1 MVEQRQRNTNDGYS
15 MFRTLLP
22 LSLSMALALP
32 ALAQDSEPA
41 ETAEPPTAGEAVPVL
56 DMGSEVGTPQ
66 PGERYSREK
75 HGDWDIACLK
85 TDGETDPCSMLQIM
99 TDPEGNPIAEYSLFR
114 VEGGGQVAAAASIV
128 VPLETLLP
136 ARLTIAIDDNPAKQ
150 YQYTFCNPIGC
161 VAQIGLT
168 AQEIELMK
176 KGAKATVS
184 LVPAPAPDQR
194 IDLDLSLT
202 GFTAAYDKVDVVSN

>member
-1 MVEQRQRNTNDGYS
+1 

-22 LSLSMALALP
+22 LSISAAIALTIP
-32 ALAQDSEPA
+32 AQAQDTSTTESETEAPA
-41 ETAEPPTAGEAVPVL
+41 ASEDAAVPGL
-56 DMGSEVGTPQ
+56 DMGTEVAEGPKL
-66 PGERYSREK
+66 GERYSREK

-85 TDGETDPCSMLQIM
+85 TEGETDPCSMLQILL
-99 TDPEGNPIAEYSLFR
+99 DPNGNPIAEYSLFR
-114 VEGGGQVAAAASIV
+114 LEGGGQAVAAASVV

-136 ARLTIAIDDNPAKQ
+136 AKLTIAIDDKPSKQ

-161 VAQIGLT
+161 VAQIGVT
-168 AQEIELMK
+168 AEEIELMK
-176 KGAKATVS
+176 KGAKATIS

-202 GFTAAYDKVDVVSN
+202 GFTAAYNVVDVVSN